1 MDIQTYLQRINY
13 KGSVTPTATTLHDL
27 HLAHVQ
33 IVPYENLDLHLG
45 FPVDLKLDAIFKK
58 IAIRKRGGICLELN
72 YLFSW
77 LLQELGFEVTL
88 LAASV
93 YNEYE
98 QLSPEYH
105 IILQVKCPSDPLSPS
120 TPYLADVGHGDTFF
134 EPLRFDKLGT
144 EQFERFRVYRID
156 YADSYY
162 FLWRHK
168 YNSGD
173 WRKNLHISMLPTKL
187 SELEPG
193 CKYHET
199 SPESWFKHNRLCS
212 LGTPT
217 GRIALINTYLYIYN
231 FENWNTKYRKLNPHE
246 YRSVLK
252 KQFGIDLSY
261 LSIELL
267 NKFFDY
273 KNISLC

>member
-13 KGSVTPTATTLHDL
+13 KGSVSPTATTLHDL

-33 IVPYENLDLHLG
+33 SVPYENLDLHLG

-88 LAASV
+88 LPASE
-93 YNEYE
+93 YNHKGK
-98 QLSPEYH
+98 LSPEEH
-105 IILQVKCPSDPLSPS
+105 MVLQVKCPADPSSPS
-120 TPYLADVGHGDTFF
+120 TPYLADVGYGDTFS
-134 EPLRFDKLGT
+134 EPLRFDKLGN
-144 EQFERFRVYRID
+144 EQFDGLRVHRID
-156 YADSYY
+156 YTDSYY
-162 FLWRHK
+162 FLWRQE
-168 YNSGD
+168 YYSGN
-173 WRKNLHISMLPTKL
+173 WRKYLRISMRPTKL

-193 CKYHET
+193 CRYHET
-199 SPESWFKHNRLCS
+199 SSESWFKHNRICS
-212 LGTPT
+212 LCTPT
-217 GRIALINTYLYIYN
+217 GRISLINTFFYDVDIRNYQ
-231 FENWNTKYRKLNPHE
+231 FRKLKPHE

-267 NKFFDY
+267 NEFFDY
-273 KNISLC
+273 KKISLS